1 VVTAG
6 TRGNDAG
13 IRHAPRRL
21 WRRLGRMWCLS
32 RGWTCVPPPAAAP
45 RPLYAPGT
53 QARIDRLRTLHAVN
67 GSARPHAGPAT
78 PIRLPSGSVK

>member
-6 TRGNDAG
+6 TRGKDAG
-13 IRHAPRRL
+13 IRHASRRL
-21 WRRLGRMWCLS
+21 WHGLVRRWCLR
-32 RGWTCVPPPAAAP
+32 RGWTCVPPSAPAP

-53 QARIDRLRTLHAVN
+53 QARIDRLRALYAVN
-67 GSARPHAGPAT
+67 GAAHPQAGPAT